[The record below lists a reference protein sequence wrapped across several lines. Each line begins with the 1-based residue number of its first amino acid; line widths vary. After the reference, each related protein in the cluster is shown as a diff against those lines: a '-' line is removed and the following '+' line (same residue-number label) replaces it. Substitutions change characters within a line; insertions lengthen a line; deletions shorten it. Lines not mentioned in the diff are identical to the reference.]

1 MFMLKSNI
9 SFLFELLFVCTF
21 PSFRN
26 DNSNEEKRKEKM
38 KKRKKKEKLEKMT
51 SLDVIIAREEKHEA
65 TI

>member
-9 SFLFELLFVCTF
+9 SFLFELPFRMYVS
-21 PSFRN
+21 SFCN
-26 DNSNEEKRKEKM
+26 DNSNGR
-38 KKRKKKEKLEKMT
+38 KRKKKMAKRKNPEKVT